1 VKLHQFH
8 ARRLES
14 TLGLADGAIT
24 RMENL
29 LAREE
34 KGGAVRTVNDTL
46 APETRSALLQKLQ
59 SLRNVMLEMASA
71 LSLAQSVLDIRQVLA
86 AEISTLWVI
95 FEDCR
100 PAKMK
105 GYGQPFEPKA
115 RTTIEQHVERILNTI
130 HELRAI
136 VQ

>member
-1 VKLHQFH
+1 VKLHEFH
-8 ARRLES
+8 ARLLES
-14 TLGLADGAIT
+14 TLGLADGAIA

-46 APETRSALLQKLQ
+46 AAETRSALLQKLR
-59 SLRNVMLEMASA
+59 SLRNLMLEMASA

-86 AEISTLWVI
+86 AELSTLWVN

-105 GYGQPFEPKA
+105 GYGQPFEPEA
-115 RTTIEQHVERILNTI
+115 RATIEQHVERILNTI

>member
-1 VKLHQFH
+1 MKLHQFH

-100 PAKMK
+100 PAKMT
-105 GYGQPFEPKA
+105 FEPKA